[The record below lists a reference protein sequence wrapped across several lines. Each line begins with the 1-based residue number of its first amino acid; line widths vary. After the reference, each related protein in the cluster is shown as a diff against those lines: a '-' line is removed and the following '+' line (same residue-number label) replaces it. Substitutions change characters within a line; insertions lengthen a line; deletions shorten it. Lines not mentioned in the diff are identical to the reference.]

1 VTYVPIVVNNRKELT
16 IKMKHDMK
24 FKTIL
29 AAFALM
35 LAATTIEA
43 KPQFGEAELFN
54 RNWKFQLADV
64 KDAATPTFDDSGW
77 RVLNLPHDWSVKGT
91 LSPDRA
97 SCTGFLPGGIGWYR
111 KTFVVPESRK
121 SEKVFIY
128 FEGVYNRSEV
138 FINGTSV
145 GKRPNGYIS
154 FMYDLTPYIQFGKE
168 NVISVK
174 VDHSKERDSRWYT
187 GSGIYRNT
195 YLVYAPMLHIDLWG
209 VFFKATTITDK
220 KAEVSVETTLN
231 NEQSKSTTVQV
242 INEIIDPVSGKIVAT
257 TSKKQTIEA
266 GKKVTATQMTTIP
279 SPKRWSLEQP
289 NLYTVRTIIKQDGKV
304 TEQNEQKLGIRSLDF
319 DPNKGFAL
327 NGNWTKLKGVC
338 LHHDG
343 GCLGSAVPREVWK
356 RRLLTLKDM
365 GCNAIRTS
373 HNPQAPDLY
382 ELCDEIGLVVMDEAF
397 DEWEFPKRKW
407 IEGWNVGTPEFQGS
421 YDFFEEWSSRDLADM
436 VLRDRNHASVIMW
449 SIGNE
454 VDYPN
459 DPYSHPILDGTV
471 INQPMHGGYKPDSPK
486 AERLGGIAKR
496 LASVVRSNDNSRP
509 VTAALAGVVMSNET
523 EYPYVLDITGYN
535 YSEDQYAIDHAKY
548 PKRVIFG
555 SENGHSMESWKA
567 TRDNEYVFA
576 QFVWTGIDY
585 LGESNPWP
593 SRGFNSGFLDFG
605 GFLKPR
611 GHFRQAL
618 WDTKPVTYIGSYPAP
633 SNGNRLSTDALP
645 IWNYNAG
652 EMIRVVGYTNAAQSK
667 LILNGKQVGEVKPL
681 DDKTGVIYW
690 DIPFQP
696 GKLEIVG
703 MDASNKEICNY
714 TIKTSTRPA
723 ALTAEA
729 DVKTLKKENGLAHVI
744 VTVVDENGVP
754 VLLSDDDIT
763 CTLEGPGELLGLE
776 SSNNSDMGD
785 YSDNVQRAY
794 HGRLL
799 AYIQTNGQTG
809 TLTIRFTSPWLKDAS
824 VKLDVIE

>member
-1 VTYVPIVVNNRKELT
+1 
-16 IKMKHDMK
+16 MK

-29 AAFALM
+29 GALAIM
-35 LAATTIEA
+35 LTATTIQA
-43 KPQFGEAELFN
+43 KPQFGQAELFN
-54 RNWKFQLADV
+54 KNWKFHLSDV
-64 KDAATPTFDDSGW
+64 KEASVSTFDDSKW
-77 RVLNLPHDWSVKGT
+77 RVLNLPHDWSVEGT

-111 KTFVVPESRK
+111 KTFVVPENRK
-121 SEKVFIY
+121 GEKVFIY

-174 VDHSKERDSRWYT
+174 VDHSQERDSRWYS
-187 GSGIYRNT
+187 GSGIYRDA
-195 YLVYAPMLHIDLWG
+195 YLVYASPVHIDLWG
-209 VFFKATTITDK
+209 VFFKTNTITDK
-220 KAEVSVETTLN
+220 KAEVSVETTVN
-231 NEQSKSTTVQV
+231 NEQDKSVTLLVS
-242 INEIIDPVSGKIVAT
+242 NEIVDLSGKVVAT
-257 TSKKQTIEA
+257 TSKKQIVEA
-266 GKKVTATQMTTIP
+266 GKKATTIQVVSVP
-279 SPKRWSLEQP
+279 APKRWSLEQP

-304 TEQNEQKLGIRSLDF
+304 TEQNEQKLGLRTLTF

-327 NGNWTKLKGVC
+327 NNNWTKLKGVC

-356 RRLLTLKDM
+356 RRLITLKEM
-365 GCNAIRTS
+365 GCNAIRMS
-373 HNPQAPDLY
+373 HNPQAPDVY

-407 IEGWNVGTPEFQGS
+407 ITGWNVGTPEFQGS
-421 YDFFEEWSSRDLADM
+421 FDFFEEWSNRDLADM
-436 VLRDRNHASVIMW
+436 VLRDRNHASIIMW

-459 DPYSHPILDGTV
+459 DPYSHPILNGTT
-471 INQPMHGGYKPDSPK
+471 INQPVLGGYKPDAPK

-496 LASVVRSNDNSRP
+496 LAAVVRTLDTSRP

-523 EYPYVLDITGYN
+523 EYPYVLDICGYN
-535 YSEDQYAIDHAKY
+535 YTEDRYAIDHAKY

-567 TRDNEYVFA
+567 VRDNDYIFA
-576 QFVWTGIDY
+576 QFLWTGIDY

-618 WDTKPVTYIGSYPAP
+618 WDTKPVTYIGTYPVP
-633 SNGNRLSTDALP
+633 SRKDFLSTDAWP
-645 IWNYNAG
+645 IWNYEGG

-667 LILNGKQVGEVKPL
+667 LMLNGTQVGDVKSL
-681 DDKTGVIYW
+681 DDKSGVIYW
-690 DIPFQP
+690 DIPFKP

-703 MDASNKEICNY
+703 MDASGNSVCTY
-714 TIKTSTRPA
+714 TLQSSSRPV
-723 ALTAEA
+723 ALMAEA
-729 DVKTLKKENGLAHVI
+729 DMKILKKENGLAQIVI
-744 VTVVDENGVP
+744 QVVDEKGIP
-754 VLLSDDDIT
+754 VMLSDDEIT
-763 CTLEGPGELLGLE
+763 CTIEGPAKLLGLE
-776 SSNNSDMGD
+776 ASNNSDMGD
-785 YSDNVQRAY
+785 YTDNVQRAY

-799 AYIQTNGQTG
+799 TYIQTTGQAG
-809 TLTIRFTSPWLKDAS
+809 TVNVKFTSPWLKDTT
-824 VKLDVIE
+824 VKLEVNQ